1 MNQQLTDSINYL
13 QDNGYILPING
24 ELTWTNKFKREYV
37 PIASTSLQL
46 VTPSTSVQEQE
57 RVLSVGD
64 VYRQFIKDAEVPYRI
79 TTNNGGTYTA
89 NAVSANAV
97 REFTRIIKA
106 IDREGRPI
114 YNYSILVYSTKL
126 YYANPTQFKEKLTN
140 YFIKGTWESQYNEF
154 KEKLERGEVEH
165 HINATLGG
173 SSAMTNL

>member
-13 QDNGYILPING
+13 QDNGYILPLNG

-46 VTPSTSVQEQE
+46 VTQERSMQEQE
-57 RVLSVGD
+57 RVLSVED
-64 VYRQFIKDAEVPYRI
+64 VYRQFIKDAEVPYRV
-79 TTNNGGTYTA
+79 TTNTGGTYTV

-97 REFTRIIKA
+97 REFTKIIRAK
-106 IDREGRPI
+106 DREGNPI
-114 YNYSILVYSTKL
+114 YNYSILVFSTKL
-126 YYANPTQFKEKLTN
+126 YYTNPTQYKEKLTN
-140 YFIKGTWESQYNEF
+140 YFIKGSWESQYNEF

-173 SSAMTNL
+173 GSAMTNL